1 MVVFFIS
8 SQKFWDSSLTHDS
21 CLNFDLNTNV
31 LGLAQQQHLLA
42 QNALLLGQVLTRHLQ
57 TTWKWVRGI
66 TQITFF
72 LLVYSNYSCPMGVYS
87 EKCYANR

>member
-8 SQKFWDSSLTHDS
+8 CQKFWDSSLTHDS
-21 CLNFDLNTNV
+21 GVNFDLNANV

-57 TTWKWVRGI
+57 TTWKRVRGI
-66 TQITFF
+66 TQVTFF
-72 LLVYSNYSCPMGVYS
+72 ISIVITAARWN
-87 EKCYANR
+87 E